1 VARLGVRDGQR
12 AFVSGICGN
21 LVFGPFASACSS
33 QGNSQS
39 IAGRTH
45 VGHRKHSADNCLC
58 KHSAQAAFEAAS
70 GCTVH
75 LRLVPGKVHTGSRGW
90 RAVHHFSPT
99 SVCIRDREWGKSPAG
114 GESATGCPAGSADQG
129 GRKPPVEHSQ
139 QVTQKNKRPFFKLP
153 EVQLVLVVLA
163 SGKRPRGME
172 PAGAECS
179 HSASDLRPLCP
190 GKDKGGHP
198 GGGIKAKSSPC
209 GKQSVGIGRLGPP
222 RFGTNLNRSAVI
234 GFSNPNSLVCTLAV
248 RAFREGQ
255 EGTKFARGT
264 VSVKPSKRVGVHPCP
279 GRRRRHPRGGG
290 AALRPRLC
298 RWVCRTQ
305 GATRASRGRPP
316 FASGRERRP
325 NSPGARELVLAGW
338 FLEVRRVGEAAHPG
352 PEPGLQVF
360 QDWRSANITGFC
372 HAEAALAWNADVL
385 GITELRGSP
394 EDAAKIGK
402 KMGKLSRARCLRL
415 TARA

>member
-1 VARLGVRDGQR
+1 MLSITSAP
-12 AFVSGICGN
+12 
-21 LVFGPFASACSS
+21 LVFALET
-33 QGNSQS
+33 GN
-39 IAGRTH
+39 G
-45 VGHRKHSADNCLC
+45 VNLP
-58 KHSAQAAFEAAS
+58 
-70 GCTVH
+70 
-75 LRLVPGKVHTGSRGW
+75 PGGKAPPVVRPAVQTRG
-90 RAVHHFSPT
+90 
-99 SVCIRDREWGKSPAG
+99 
-114 GESATGCPAGSADQG
+114 AGSHRSSTVNRSL
-129 GRKPPVEHSQ
+129 RKIEGLSSSYLKCSWFLLFLHRVSARGAWSQ
-139 QVTQKNKRPFFKLP
+139 RERSAATQLLTCGHF
-153 EVQLVLVVLA
+153 VLA
-163 SGKRPRGME
+163 RIR
-172 PAGAECS
+172 
-179 HSASDLRPLCP
+179 
-190 GKDKGGHP
+190 
-198 GGGIKAKSSPC
+198 GGIKAKSSPC

-316 FASGRERRP
+316 FAAGRDRRP

-372 HAEAALAWNADVL
+372 H
-385 GITELRGSP
+385 RGSP
-394 EDAAKIGK
+394 RTRCNHGK
-402 KMGKLSRARCLRL
+402 CS
-415 TARA
+415 